1 MSEYA
6 LGHIK
11 PPIGT
16 PGKSV
21 EQFMA
26 IIETESSLQDGL
38 LIRNVVAVCVFEE
51 KKIGRLAHIN
61 SAVAQQNARG
71 QVEAID
77 EYRDLIGFSIAV
89 GIFENLDPVAR
100 LLALG
105 RSARI
110 LIQLE
115 HPK

>member
-1 MSEYA
+1 MREHA

-11 PPIGT
+11 PAIRP

-26 IIETESSLQDGL
+26 IIKTESSLQDGL

-61 SAVAQQNARG
+61 SAVAQENSRG

-77 EYRDLIGFSIAV
+77 EYRDLVSFSIAV
-89 GIFENLDPVAR
+89 GIFENFDPVAR

-105 RSARI
+105 RAARI
-110 LIQLE
+110 LIKFE
-115 HPK
+115 H